1 MGPGQP
7 ETQRLQRGELSKSW
21 PASKRC
27 VGYHP
32 LCQGVPGAEGS
43 AEGTNEAQ
51 LCQLNPGQLCHQSRP
66 KGRQDNPPGDHPV
79 LHDGQGL
86 KYVSANEKSLLT
98 SNTPSS
104 RLWHLISSC
113 DAIPAKHGPDLTDSK
128 LCWAGGAVGKTQKAQ
143 RAALRH
149 CGLAPH
155 SSMPS
160 LFWR

>member
-1 MGPGQP
+1 M
-7 ETQRLQRGELSKSW
+7 R
-21 PASKRC
+21 
-27 VGYHP
+27 
-32 LCQGVPGAEGS
+32 GVPSTVPRGARCRRQCGGNKRGPTLP
-43 AEGTNEAQ
+43 AE
-51 LCQLNPGQLCHQSRP
+51 SRP

-86 KYVSANEKSLLT
+86 KYVSADEKSLLT

-113 DAIPAKHGPDLTDSK
+113 DAIPAQHGPDLTDSK
-128 LCWAGGAVGKTQKAQ
+128 SCWAGGAVGKTQKAR
-143 RAALRH
+143 RAALRP

-160 LFWR
+160 LFWRREAWMTKFPGRQGPSGSG